1 MGIAWEHEKCP
12 VAIENRQHDIKN
24 VAHHLFKVI
33 RPLDG
38 PVDPVHIFKE
48 PQICQTLVLCL
59 LYPCLAGGCPEFR
72 NGAVDAID
80 AATRELLFG
89 DATQQDAVVNAGQGV
104 ANAALDLLFDFLRA
118 PSTR

>member
-1 MGIAWEHEKCP
+1 MCFVSPGRERPADAAMATHSETRP
-12 VAIENRQHDIKN
+12 VKTTIHRAVRSPASAR
-24 VAHHLFKVI
+24 VA
-33 RPLDG
+33 
-38 PVDPVHIFKE
+38 
-48 PQICQTLVLCL
+48 LVLCL